1 MGQLFSKFVFLIG
14 MLVKEA
20 INEGVLLVVNMIAP
34 PIAQYMQHVIQ
45 AC

>member
-20 INEGVLLVVNMIAP
+20 INKGVLLVVNMIAP
-34 PIAQYMQHVIQ
+34 PIAQYMQHAIQ